1 MVEGSAA
8 LELEGSGLEGVGGE
22 RPEEVQELRGHAQLL
37 VHLGRGSGLACA
49 TTTAAPTAKR
59 PRERGEGHAEP
70 TGRGQAKPESLD
82 TPTGRGNGDPR
93 LSDSADRCT
102 ARAGSISQISIGTS
116 W

>member
-49 TTTAAPTAKR
+49 TATAAPTAKR